1 LGADAYVVI
10 TNVAGVRRD
19 PADPDSV
26 IPRLTIAEAEAYLAG
41 GTFTEGMIPKMRAA
55 IGAVR
60 TGAKR
65 AVVAGAGYG
74 AIDAALNGLGTELTG

>member
-1 LGADAYVVI
+1 M
-10 TNVAGVRRD
+10 
-19 PADPDSV
+19 
-26 IPRLTIAEAEAYLAG
+26 IPRLTVAEAEAYLAD